1 MKHFYIFAS
10 MLAAALTVQ
19 AQQSYD
25 IRLTQLASEDEAE
38 IEEFTYNSRG
48 LMETRS
54 YVNYLASL
62 YLIDTNTYNELGQL
76 VSIST
81 KQDLSY
87 SYDPDQMIP
96 IYRIDYQYDEKGR
109 IIMRENANADNGEM
123 IPSARIIYTYNDNG
137 QMVREDTY
145 WADELDAPFYYVL
158 KSYNSRGQLT
168 KEVEYQQDWAVRD
181 IYNMMGQILY
191 DYNTDG
197 TLAKRTSYYVANTAY
212 PEESLTLS
220 NSERY
225 TFEDGD
231 IVSFDLLSATGFV
244 NSRITFTYD
253 TSVSADRIYYP
264 YTPENS
270 ISYIEL
276 CKHKR
281 LTEDVWA
288 SDINTGELTFS
299 HTFNYSYE
307 ENPDGIHQAIGDN
320 RPMTLNY
327 NGQSRELNVNGAAI
341 GANVR
346 VVNAAGQTVKMTDVN
361 ADSRIDL
368 SGLAAGTY
376 IAVMHKPGCS
386 PTAQKFIVR

>member
-158 KSYNSRGQLT
+158 KS
-168 KEVEYQQDWAVRD
+168 
-181 IYNMMGQILY
+181 
-191 DYNTDG
+191 
-197 TLAKRTSYYVANTAY
+197 
-212 PEESLTLS
+212 
-220 NSERY
+220 
-225 TFEDGD
+225 
-231 IVSFDLLSATGFV
+231 
-244 NSRITFTYD
+244 
-253 TSVSADRIYYP
+253 
-264 YTPENS
+264 
-270 ISYIEL
+270 
-276 CKHKR
+276 
-281 LTEDVWA
+281 
-288 SDINTGELTFS
+288 
-299 HTFNYSYE
+299 
-307 ENPDGIHQAIGDN
+307 
-320 RPMTLNY
+320 
-327 NGQSRELNVNGAAI
+327 
-341 GANVR
+341 
-346 VVNAAGQTVKMTDVN
+346 
-361 ADSRIDL
+361 
-368 SGLAAGTY
+368 
-376 IAVMHKPGCS
+376 
-386 PTAQKFIVR
+386 